1 MKFKEMSWEE
11 LQKDFKNK
19 LDDMTTQ
26 ELVNSLLKYTEEGD
40 K

>member
-1 MKFKEMSWEE
+1 MKFKEMTWKE

-19 LDDMTTQ
+19 LDNMSTQ
-26 ELVNSLLKYTEEGD
+26 ELVNSLIKYTEKGD